1 MVTYPPLFFGDDMQT
16 QSKFIKH
23 KQPCPL
29 CDSSDAVSVNQD
41 GSAKCFSCNQFIP
54 DYNKPNYQPPK
65 RPSNYQGT
73 YPQFPDPPA
82 KLVDFASSIEPTLEY
97 NSLTDRG
104 ISLDTAKAY
113 GVKSVKDIDSKII
126 KHIYPY
132 YAGTD
137 IVGTKGRNTANKSFY
152 WNGTY
157 ENTGLFGEQ
166 LFSKGGK
173 YLTITEGECDAMAV
187 YEMFKGNWSVVSLKR
202 GAASAVRD
210 IRESIEFVESY
221 DAVVLCFDSDKQ
233 GKEAAKKVA
242 KILKPNKTKIMTLP
256 NGFKD
261 ANDMLKS
268 KAFKEF
274 NKSFWD
280 AKTYTPSGI
289 LELSSKKD
297 EWLHREVKKS
307 VAYPWEGLNKK
318 LFGMRKGELVTLTGG
333 TGLGKSSVTRELEHW
348 LIKNTTDNVGII
360 ALEENWTR
368 TADGLLSIE
377 ANDRIYLNEKRDKY
391 SDEELSEL
399 FDKVIQK
406 DRVFIHAHLG
416 ATDIDEIFS
425 KLRYIIVG
433 CECEWVIV
441 DHLHMLVNVMT
452 EGDERR
458 GIDSLMNRLRS
469 LVEETGVGMILVSH
483 LRRAAGEKGHEKGVE
498 VSLSHLKGSQGIAQL
513 SDCVIALERNQQAA
527 NKKEANTT
535 KVRVLKSRYTGD
547 TGLACQLVYDSKTGR
562 LHEDTTEETF
572 DNEYTDTEF

>member
-1 MVTYPPLFFGDDMQT
+1 MNT

-23 KQPCPL
+23 KMPCPF
-29 CDSSDAVSVNQD
+29 CDSSDAVSINSN
-41 GSAKCFSCNQFIP
+41 GTAKCFSCNQFIKNY
-54 DYNKPNYQPPK
+54 DKPKAVEPTSISKAP
-65 RPSNYQGT
+65 
-73 YPQFPDPPA
+73 
-82 KLVDFASSIEPTLEY
+82 FASSVGASYLIDKQDVSY
-97 NSLTDRG
+97 NALTDRS
-104 ISLDTAKAY
+104 ISLETAKTY
-113 GVKSVKDIDSKII
+113 GVKSYKNNNGEIA

-132 YAGTD
+132 YSGTD
-137 IVGTKGRNTANKSFY
+137 LVGTKGRNTKDKSFY
-152 WNGTY
+152 WNGTF
-157 ENTGLFGEQ
+157 EGTGLFGEQ
-166 LFSKGGK
+166 LFNKGGK

-221 DAVVLCFDSDKQ
+221 DTVVLCFDSDKQ
-233 GKEAAKKVA
+233 GKEAAKRVA
-242 KILKPNKTKIMTLP
+242 KILKPNKTRIMTLP
-256 NGFKD
+256 TGYKD
-261 ANDMLKS
+261 ANDLLKD

-289 LELSSKKD
+289 LDLSSKKD
-297 EWLHREVKKS
+297 EWLNRKIKES
-307 VAYPWEGLNKK
+307 VAYPWEGLNRK
-318 LFGMRKGELVTLTGG
+318 LFGMRKGELITLTGG

-348 LIKNTTDNVGII
+348 LIKNTQDNVGIV

-377 ANDRIYLNEKRDKY
+377 ADDRIYLNEKRNKY
-391 SDEELSEL
+391 SNEELSEL
-399 FDKVIQK
+399 FDKVIK
-406 DRVFIHAHLG
+406 KGRVFIHSHLG

-433 CECEWVIV
+433 CQCEWVIV

-458 GIDSLMNRLRS
+458 GIDNLMNRLRS
-469 LVEETGVGMILVSH
+469 LVEETGVGMILVCH

-513 SDCVIALERNQQAA
+513 SDCVVALERNQQAT

-547 TGLACQLVYDSKTGR
+547 TGLACQLIYNPKTGR
-562 LHEDTTEETF
+562 LYEDTEQETF
-572 DNEYTDTEF
+572 DNEYTDIEF